1 MRYIRFATLII
12 GFIFLGC
19 NQKRETHSSAVSQK
33 DSVSKT
39 VSSNDKEE
47 IQKLIR
53 KVLNW
58 ANSKESFELLPGLK
72 GNNDSI
78 YIGFNL
84 NKHNLNLDKLRK
96 TGFFA
101 SEFIENY
108 NQIILTID
116 KKLRIKEFEWR
127 VGELQTFTFAN
138 DVDPWTLS
146 QDVPYDKPNPWDLIE
161 VEVIH
166 LNSDKG
172 ELVWNWGKP
181 ELNTAPGWKENRY
194 KFKVAKENGKW
205 KIAYLQGFDFKEST
219 KKD

>member
-1 MRYIRFATLII
+1 MKYIRFATLII

-19 NQKRETHSSAVSQK
+19 NQKRETNSSAVSK
-33 DSVSKT
+33 TDNVYTT

-53 KVLNW
+53 QVLNW
-58 ANSKESFELLPGLK
+58 ANAEKSFDLLPGLK
-72 GNNDSI
+72 GSNDSI
-78 YIGFNL
+78 YIGFDMI
-84 NKHNLNLDKLRK
+84 KHKLNLDKLRK

-101 SEFIENY
+101 TEFIENY
-108 NQIILTID
+108 NQIILTLD
-116 KKLRIKEFEWR
+116 RKLRNKEFEWK

-138 DVDPWTLS
+138 DVDPWTLG

-161 VEVIH
+161 VDVIH
-166 LNSDKG
+166 LNSEKG
-172 ELVWNWGKP
+172 ELVWKFGKP
-181 ELNTAPGWKENRY
+181 ELNTGTGWKEFRY

-219 KKD
+219 RKD